1 MTKIE
6 FISDFK
12 AQLSQFL
19 ISEFEK
25 LDFEVTNTAL
35 NCIYDIVNFYVN
47 CISTTTEFKNYYD
60 DDEVILTS
68 IQHKL
73 LSQISNNDVTIYD
86 YINWPKN
93 FYAIVKNL
101 YKTDDEFKKKLNL
114 DRYNDMFSKNADG
127 YFKYV
132 WYSHLQHIILD
143 FCKKFIVDKNT
154 F

>member
-1 MTKIE
+1 MTQYKNTSGIKDKT
-6 FISDFK
+6 IHM
-12 AQLSQFL
+12 AQL
-19 ISEFEK
+19 K
-25 LDFEVTNTAL
+25 
-35 NCIYDIVNFYVN
+35 
-47 CISTTTEFKNYYD
+47 TE
-60 DDEVILTS
+60 
-68 IQHKL
+68 H
-73 LSQISNNDVTIYD
+73 LSGQDL
-86 YINWPKN
+86 
-93 FYAIVKNL
+93 VKNL